1 MIQYGAESLSD
12 AELLAI
18 FLRSGSQQ
26 HSAVDLARLLIQH
39 FGHLTALLDAPL
51 QEVSQFHGM
60 GISKYTQ
67 LMAVKE
73 LGRRYIAEHLKQDA
87 LELTN
92 SKRLRDYLRFELLG
106 ETQEV
111 FAVLC
116 LDASLRKIAFKNCF
130 MVQSM
135 HVIFPL
141 ISYCVMPL
149 ASRRP
154 QLSLRIIIRWAGPLL
169 PRLT

>member
-1 MIQYGAESLSD
+1 MQFSIKNWPEQERPRERLIQYGAESLSD

-73 LGRRYIAEHLKQDA
+73 IGRRYIAEHLKQDA

-92 SKRLRDYLRFELLG
+92 SSG
-106 ETQEV
+106 
-111 FAVLC
+111 
-116 LDASLRKIAFKNCF
+116 
-130 MVQSM
+130 
-135 HVIFPL
+135 
-141 ISYCVMPL
+141 
-149 ASRRP
+149 
-154 QLSLRIIIRWAGPLL
+154 
-169 PRLT
+169 